1 MKAVG
6 VLMCFSQLNVYE
18 LYGYKLKLPA
28 QHLFLLQQERKG
40 SEGLSLHSEHP
51 LVDLIQHCT
60 DSKPWNKNCIYLK
73 QKTVTFVKNY
83 MESHMIFFYF
93 QETKKIS

>member
-1 MKAVG
+1 MKVVG

-28 QHLFLLQQERKG
+28 HLFVLKQERKG
-40 SEGLSLHSEHP
+40 SEGLSLHLEHP

-60 DSKPWNKNCIYLK
+60 DRKPFMK
-73 QKTVTFVKNY
+73 
-83 MESHMIFFYF
+83 
-93 QETKKIS
+93 